1 MNNIT
6 FRTFSSDDKTDTSY
20 QKPLKYKL
28 INDMKKLKNLSF
40 LKQLE
45 RINSFHHNSLKNS
58 LNTNYNYFKFG
69 KEKLK
74 TSDSTIIIIIL
85 QLKIVLYQLVQL
97 VLFIIIQLEIIY

>member
-45 RINSFHHNSLKNS
+45 RINSFHHNS
-58 LNTNYNYFKFG
+58 
-69 KEKLK
+69 
-74 TSDSTIIIIIL
+74 
-85 QLKIVLYQLVQL
+85 
-97 VLFIIIQLEIIY
+97 